1 MDAYLDQVL
10 PNLSDA
16 QQLAVVVAAGV
27 VLLAV
32 IALIVALV
40 VRRRRRRP
48 TPIETPADGE
58 VIRRPVYVDPL
69 LLDDLL
75 GHVETRDFSGELN
88 RALEI
93 DDPDRRPTEVRKLN
107 KVLVGLRQR
116 SDLLHDLD
124 REPETELQEGQAI
137 IATGTLT
144 RLPASDAAELI
155 ELAAPLLVHAA
166 NGHGP
171 DIRSQ
176 NVGVK
181 HPPLALRLDPSTG
194 GDRRYLVVLDHDG
207 LWTDLPASHPGDRS
221 LPSGPVTVLGIVDG
235 VLGARDRISG
245 ADVLGPELSYEVRES
260 LRDRDLGTVA
270 TTLSNLTDQ
279 PLKERELDFEGPGA
293 RIGVAAIYR

>member
-1 MDAYLDQVL
+1 MDTYLDQVL

-16 QQLAVVVAAGV
+16 QQLAVAVAVGV

-32 IALIVALV
+32 IALIAALV

-48 TPIETPADGE
+48 TPIETPADRE

-88 RALEI
+88 RALEL

-124 REPETELQEGQAI
+124 REPQGDLQEGHAI
-137 IATGTLT
+137 TATGTLT

-166 NGHGP
+166 NGHRS

-176 NVGVK
+176 NVGIK

-207 LWTDLPASHPGDRS
+207 LWTEDRN
-221 LPSGPVTVLGIVDG
+221 LPSGPVTVLGVVDE
-235 VLGARDRISG
+235 VLEARDRISG
-245 ADVLGPELSYEVRES
+245 ADVLGPKLSYEVRES

-270 TTLSNLTDQ
+270 TTLSTLTDQ

>member
-1 MDAYLDQVL
+1 MDTYLDQLL

-27 VLLAV
+27 ILVAL

-40 VRRRRRRP
+40 LRRRRRRP
-48 TPIETPADGE
+48 TPIETPPDRD

-88 RALEI
+88 RALET

-124 REPETELQEGQAI
+124 REPEAELQDGHAI
-137 IATGTLT
+137 TATGTLT

-155 ELAAPLLVHAA
+155 ELSAPLLVHAA
-166 NGHGP
+166 NGQGP

-176 NVGVK
+176 NVGIK
-181 HPPLALRLDPSTG
+181 APPLALRLDPSTG

-207 LWTDLPASHPGDRS
+207 LWTDLPASSPGDRN
-221 LPSGPVTVLGIVDG
+221 LPSGPVTVLGIVEQVVG
-235 VLGARDRISG
+235 TRDRIDG
-245 ADVLGPELSYEVRES
+245 ADVLGPQLSYEVRES
-260 LRDRDLGTVA
+260 LRDRSLGAVA
-270 TTLSNLTDQ
+270 ATLSTLTDR